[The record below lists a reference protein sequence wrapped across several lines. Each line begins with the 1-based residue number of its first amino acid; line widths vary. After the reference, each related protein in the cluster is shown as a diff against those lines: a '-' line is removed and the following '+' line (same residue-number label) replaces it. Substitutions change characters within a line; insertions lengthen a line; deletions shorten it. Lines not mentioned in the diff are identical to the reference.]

1 MAGKRKNI
9 GVFVSGNDGQLH
21 GTIIQGI
28 KERARE
34 LDCNVV
40 IFHSL
45 ATKLRFNQTEKIEQS
60 VIRGESS
67 VLFGHEIDVFDA
79 LIIMGESFLND
90 DIKKELV
97 KRATDKGIPVIDV
110 DDSEDECSCVRYD
123 DTSGMELVVRHIV
136 EHHGCKKVNFISG
149 FKGNRQSEERIK
161 AYIKVLEENNIPVE
175 PKRIGYGE
183 FYIKAVEVIKDMVE
197 ADGVPEAVVCA
208 NDIMAIEVIA
218 YLNSIGVRVPDDCL
232 VAGFDGI
239 REGQVYIPSLTTCR
253 RAIKYSGVKALDIAV
268 LAADG
273 EKTEKLI
280 YLEPELVLGQS
291 CGCVENNELGFNSF
305 YKTMNNMVNDRDL
318 FNSYH
323 IDMMRDFASVK
334 QIDDIFG
341 IMFKYLGSFRFSW
354 FDYYVNKD
362 VINFNESEMRDSI
375 DQVAGRDIYSNELV
389 CYSWRENEKGYQC
402 YEVKTKSLLRNMF
415 DNAGDEPVFIT
426 LVPSYYQNMVL
437 GFAAVDETKCIH
449 ELAMLCALM
458 ATVSYTI
465 GDFCMRREMRNLIN
479 KLDSMYVSDN
489 LTGLHNR
496 FGLYRDAGRM
506 LLRAKEKGKKVIA
519 VAIDLDR
526 LKFVND
532 NFGHEE
538 GDNAIKTI
546 AKAMKYAAGNRKAVL
561 SRTGGDEY
569 FMMDFCEDD
578 SAGEQFVEKIYAY
591 LSDYNLDRGLPYVVE
606 CSCGFYVAD
615 PKVESLEGIMRVADE
630 RMYEVK
636 MARKAARN
644 NRG

>member
-1 MAGKRKNI
+1 MGRKNI

-21 GTIIQGI
+21 GTIIRGI
-28 KERARE
+28 KERAKE

-40 IFHSL
+40 VFHSL
-45 ATKLRFNQTEKIEQS
+45 ATKLRYNQTEKIEKS

-67 VLFGHEIDVFDA
+67 VFFGHEIDVFDA
-79 LIIMGESFLND
+79 LIIMGETFLNE

-97 KRATDKGIPVIDV
+97 KKATDKGIPVIDI
-110 DDSEDECSCVRYD
+110 DDADDDCSCVKYD

-149 FKGNRQSEERIK
+149 FKGNRQSEERIT
-161 AYIKVLEENNIPVE
+161 AYRKVLKENGIPVE

-183 FYIKAVEVIKDMVE
+183 FYTKAVEVIRDMVN

-218 YLNSIGVRVPDDCL
+218 YLNSIGVRVPEDCL

-253 RAIKYSGVKALDIAV
+253 RAIKYSGAKALEVAV
-268 LAADG
+268 AAADG
-273 EKTEKLI
+273 EKTDKEI
-280 YLEPELVLGQS
+280 FLEPELIMGQS
-291 CGCVENNELGFNSF
+291 CGCIETNELGFNSF
-305 YKTMNNMVNDRDL
+305 YKTMNNMINDRDL

-323 IDMMRDFASVK
+323 IDMTRDFASVR
-334 QIDDIFG
+334 DVNDIFD

-362 VINFNESEMRDSI
+362 IINLNESELRDNL
-375 DQVAGRDIYSNELV
+375 DQVMRKDIYSEDLV
-389 CYSWRENEKGYQC
+389 CYSWRENEFGYQSF
-402 YEVKTKSLLRNMF
+402 ELKTRSFLRNMF
-415 DNAGDEPVFIT
+415 EGSGDEPVFIT
-426 LVPSYYQNMVL
+426 LVPSYYQNMII
-437 GFAAVDETKCIH
+437 GFAAVDETKCADQ
-449 ELAMLCALM
+449 LAMLCTLM

-465 GDFCMRREMRNLIN
+465 GDFYMRREMRHLIN

-496 FGLYRDAGRM
+496 FGLYRDAKKM
-506 LLRAKEKGKKVIA
+506 IQRAKEKDKKILG

-526 LKFVND
+526 LKYVND
-532 NFGHEE
+532 NFGHEQ
-538 GDNAIKTI
+538 GDNAITTI
-546 AKAMKYAAGNRKAVL
+546 AKAMKYAAAKRKAVL
-561 SRTGGDEY
+561 SRVGGDEY
-569 FMMDFCEDD
+569 FMMDFCEDA
-578 SAGEQFVEKIYAY
+578 SAGEEFIGRLNEF
-591 LSDYNLDRGLPYVVE
+591 LEEYNISSGLPYVVE

-615 PKVESLEGIMRVADE
+615 PKVESLEGIMRKADE
-630 RMYEVK
+630 KMYEVK
-636 MARKAARN
+636 MARKAARDK
-644 NRG
+644 RG

>member
-67 VLFGHEIDVFDA
+67 VFFGHEIDVFDA

-323 IDMMRDFASVK
+323 IDMTRDFASVK

-375 DQVAGRDIYSNELV
+375 DQVVGRDIYSNELV

-449 ELAMLCALM
+449 ELAMLCTLM

-578 SAGEQFVEKIYAY
+578 SAGEQFVEKIHAY
-591 LSDYNLDRGLPYVVE
+591 LSDYNLDSGLPYVVE